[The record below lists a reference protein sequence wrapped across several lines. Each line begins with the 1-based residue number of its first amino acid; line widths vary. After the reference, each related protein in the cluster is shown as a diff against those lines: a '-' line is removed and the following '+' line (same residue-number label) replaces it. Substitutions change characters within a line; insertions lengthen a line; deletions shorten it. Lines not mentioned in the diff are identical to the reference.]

1 LVDINPI
8 NMVMAIINPD
18 TIAISHRLDS
28 AAVTT
33 MTRAQDFSITVMSD
47 QERDTAIA
55 ACRTEHTG
63 RTEPTPEADILEED
77 TDRDSEYVP
86 HLTLRYPD
94 VADHLQ
100 QAPRHSDGQD

>member
-1 LVDINPI
+1 VDINPI

-18 TIAISHRLDS
+18 TIAISHRLAS

-33 MTRAQDFSITVMSD
+33 TTQAQDLNIMVMLD
-47 QERDTAIA
+47 QEPLTAIA

-63 RTEPTPEADILEED
+63 RTEPTAEADILEED
-77 TDRDSEYVP
+77 TDWDSEYVP

-100 QAPRHSDGQD
+100 QASRHSDGQD